1 MQFAD
6 TKQQSADI
14 YIYNLFTL
22 TFYGMRKSEMLEC
35 LINYYTDGNKAKFST
50 HIGVKP
56 QTVSA
61 WLSRNTFDAE
71 VIYEKCEGVSAD
83 WLLSGKGD
91 MIKTDNQQFAD
102 NEIEIHSLKKEIER
116 LKSLKNPQNGD
127 KLYELCKDLIS
138 NYRQRD
144 IIIDKLVSMTE
155 TK

>member
-1 MQFAD
+1 
-6 TKQQSADI
+6 
-14 YIYNLFTL
+14 
-22 TFYGMRKSEMLEC
+22 MRKSEMLEC

-83 WLLSGKGD
+83 WLLSGKGE
-91 MIKTDNQQFAD
+91 MIKTGNQQFAD
-102 NEIEIHSLKKEIER
+102 NEIEIQSLKKEIER

-127 KLYELCKDLIS
+127 RLYELWSLFMDNQAQYHKIMKEMAAIYG
-138 NYRQRD
+138 NPT
-144 IIIDKLVSMTE
+144 IE
-155 TK
+155 

>member
-6 TKQQSADI
+6 TKQQSADT

-91 MIKTDNQQFAD
+91 MIKTC
-102 NEIEIHSLKKEIER
+102 L
-116 LKSLKNPQNGD
+116 
-127 KLYELCKDLIS
+127 LYTS
-138 NYRQRD
+138 PSPRD
-144 IIIDKLVSMTE
+144 GLLSRMPSSA
-155 TK
+155 

>member
-1 MQFAD
+1 
-6 TKQQSADI
+6 
-14 YIYNLFTL
+14 
-22 TFYGMRKSEMLEC
+22 MRKSEMLEC

-116 LKSLKNPQNGD
+116 LKSLKTIRMG
-127 KLYELCKDLIS
+127 IS
-138 NYRQRD
+138 YMSYVK
-144 IIIDKLVSMTE
+144 I
-155 TK
+155 